1 MEFYALGCNFSSL
14 RDRSYFL
21 RAIAGN
27 DTPEFLEDTDGVM
40 THGARSPHTTMDH
53 DGMALVLLLVFAGF
67 KILRVSNNRFHISMS
82 ADGGQINELAKSEEL
97 FCPMPYS
104 LKN

>member
-14 RDRSYFL
+14 RDRLYFL

-40 THGARSPHTTMDH
+40 THSRCEAWLTHKNK
-53 DGMALVLLLVFAGF
+53 AG
-67 KILRVSNNRFHISMS
+67 RNRW
-82 ADGGQINELAKSEEL
+82 EVYYEKYLASKQVQAKKTET
-97 FCPMPYS
+97 
-104 LKN
+104 KNAQDEFRR